1 MTDERALLI
10 RTAELAAQYLDTLAT
25 RPIRP
30 DADYATMI
38 KALDGPVPEEGMD
51 PLALVDELAAVAEP
65 GLTAMGSG
73 RYFGFVIGGALPA
86 SLAADWLVSAWDQNA
101 GLAQPTPA
109 VSALEAVTGR
119 WVLELL
125 GLPAHSSFAFVTG
138 CQMAHVTSLAA
149 ARQAVYER
157 IGYDLREQGLAG
169 APPLRVVVGEK
180 RHVTLTRALRLLGI
194 GRAQELVV
202 PVDDQGRMRAELL
215 EGVARRC
222 RAAADRLRAG
232 RRGEHRARSTT
243 SRRSSRSPTRTDAW
257 VHVDGAFGLWAAASP
272 RLAHLVAGHAAAD
285 SWATDAHKWL
295 NVPYDCGIAICA
307 HPAMHAAAME
317 YAAPYLAVGGEAERD
332 PMGYSPEFSRRAR
345 SLPAWAAIRSLGR
358 RGLAEHD
365 RGELRQRRSRSPRAS
380 RRCPAARSSTTS
392 CSTRCC
398 CASRPTSGRAA
409 IVAAVQQEGEA
420 WMSPTVW
427 EGRAAIRISVSCW
440 RTNADDVRRTIDA
453 FARAVARLTTAAQ
466 SSAASSA
473 ARSASSLTTDGSASV
488 VVSPIAR
495 FSATSRSR
503 RRMILPERVFG
514 SSGVKT
520 MLAGFAIAPIL
531 FATWLRSSSSIST
544 DGPSLPFS
552 VT

>member
-1 MTDERALLI
+1 MTDERALLA
-10 RTAELAAQYLDTLAT
+10 RTAELAAQYLDTLDT

-30 DADYATMI
+30 DADYAAMLR
-38 KALDGPVPEEGMD
+38 AVDGPVPEDGMD
-51 PLALVDELAAVAEP
+51 AVSVVDELAAVAEP

-86 SLAADWLVSAWDQNA
+86 SLATDWLVSTWDQNA

-109 VSALEAVTGR
+109 VSALEAVAGR

-149 ARQAVYER
+149 ARHAVYDR
-157 IGYDLREQGLAG
+157 IGYDLREHGLAG
-169 APPLRVVVGEK
+169 APPLAVVVGEK

-215 EGVARRC
+215 EGVL
-222 RAAADRLRAG
+222 ADAERPLIVCAQAG
-232 RRGEHRARSTT
+232 EVNTGAFDELETIVALSHAH
-243 SRRSSRSPTRTDAW
+243 DAW

-272 RLAHLVAGHAAAD
+272 KLAHLVHGHAAAD

-307 HPAMHAAAME
+307 HPQMHAAAME
-317 YAAPYLAVGGEAERD
+317 YAAPYLAVGGTAERD

-345 SLPAWAAIRSLGR
+345 SLPTWAAIRSLGR
-358 RGLAEHD
+358 SGLADMIESSCASAVAIAGGLAELPGCEIVND
-365 RGELRQRRSRSPRAS
+365 VVLNQVLLRFESGEL
-380 RRCPAARSSTTS
+380 TS
-392 CSTRCC
+392 Q
-398 CASRPTSGRAA
+398 

-427 EGRAAIRISVSCW
+427 DGSPAIRISVSCW
-440 RTNADDVRRTIDA
+440 RTNDDDVRRTIDA
-453 FARAVARLTTAAQ
+453 FARAIDA
-466 SSAASSA
+466 
-473 ARSASSLTTDGSASV
+473 
-488 VVSPIAR
+488 
-495 FSATSRSR
+495 
-503 RRMILPERVFG
+503 
-514 SSGVKT
+514 
-520 MLAGFAIAPIL
+520 
-531 FATWLRSSSSIST
+531 
-544 DGPSLPFS
+544 
-552 VT
+552 